1 MRARVC
7 VRKPEGRFDG
17 VVLVPSG
24 LSALQS
30 YFFKFLQ
37 VSWNRKIR
45 RFKCADDEWLVN
57 SSSIFESRNQGFCGR
72 NTTKWPRT
80 GRLLTIPRLTKDRK
94 EGTDKRNRQRQSPEL
109 NRHARLSR
117 STENVLGMNYSMR
130 RIGEYSVT
138 TPRAGRSCAQYS
150 HDSNFQKPHDMC
162 T

>member
-1 MRARVC
+1 MRARG

-17 VVLVPSG
+17 VFLVPSG
-24 LSALQS
+24 PSARQS

-80 GRLLTIPRLTKDRK
+80 GRLLTIPRLTNRLK
-94 EGTDKRNRQRQSPEL
+94 ERNRQEEQTTSKSRIESPRTAVSIDGKRAGHEL
-109 NRHARLSR
+109 LNAQD
-117 STENVLGMNYSMR
+117 R
-130 RIGEYSVT
+130 RILCDNTESRT
-138 TPRAGRSCAQYS
+138 LMRSALA
-150 HDSNFQKPHDMC
+150 
-162 T
+162 